1 MDSLKKKKKL
11 ITIRKKETHRFE
23 NKLVLTG
30 GERKEEEQDTGK
42 GLRDANYYVWYRKLQ
57 GHIVQYREYSQHPI
71 IVSGI

>member
-1 MDSLKKKKKL
+1 MDGLERVLLITKSDGERQILICGFFKKKKKKL

-42 GLRDANYYVWYRKLQ
+42 GLRDANYYV
-57 GHIVQYREYSQHPI
+57 
-71 IVSGI
+71 

>member
-1 MDSLKKKKKL
+1 MDGLERVLLITKSDGERQILICGFFKKKKKL

-42 GLRDANYYVWYRKLQ
+42 GLRDANYYV
-57 GHIVQYREYSQHPI
+57 
-71 IVSGI
+71 